1 MSELIKQITPLTRAI
16 IWIVKD
22 ECQPSHPFYGEIDYL
37 LDGVLTANL
46 KTNNSLTSRVIVGKN
61 FDKPIYVMIVKEMK
75 PNELQ
80 SFATLVKQD
89 LKAEND
95 ILVLDEAHGLE
106 KLQQELKSISSHM
119 KVLTH

>member
-1 MSELIKQITPLTRAI
+1 MNDLIKQITPLTRAI

-22 ECQPSHPFYGEIDYL
+22 ECQPSHPFYAEIDYL

-46 KTNNSLTSRVIVGKN
+46 KTNKELTSRVIVGKN
-61 FDKPIYVMIVKEMK
+61 FNKPIYVMIVKDMK
-75 PNELQ
+75 SNELQ

-89 LKAEND
+89 LKDEND
-95 ILVLDEAHGLE
+95 IIVLDEAHGLE
-106 KLQQELKSISSHM
+106 KLKQELKSISSHM